1 MTKRM
6 TPWEKMVKHVPSLK
20 KKSEEAERA
29 LKELQKGSKDEKKE
43 HGMSTSKAVKTAAD
57 HLRKDDRYYTKLDKI
72 GLKEEIANVTGA
84 AVPGTGDSGMSWR
97 PKGKFGKYDTF
108 KVSRQTFLSLK
119 EAKKKGKH
127 WRKYL
132 EEDDAYHEIREYAR
146 KCKGPIV
153 VEDEST
159 GTCMFV
165 RYGDGPLF

>member
-1 MTKRM
+1 MTRRM
-6 TPWEKMVKHVPSLK
+6 TPWQKMVKAVPSLQ
-20 KKSEEAERA
+20 KKSEEAEKA
-29 LKELQKGSKDEKKE
+29 LKAMKAAREKRKEDEK
-43 HGMSTSKAVKTAAD
+43 MN
-57 HLRKDDRYYTKLDKI
+57 
-72 GLKEEIANVTGA
+72 EEIANVTGA
-84 AVPGTGDSGMSWR
+84 AVPGTGDSGIHWR
-97 PKGKFGKYDTF
+97 SKGKFGKYDTF

-119 EAKKKGKH
+119 EAKRKGKH

-132 EEDDAYHEIREYAR
+132 EEDDAYQEIREYAR